1 MSFLS
6 LPNEI
11 ILQIAEDLLP
21 TQLNS
26 LSRVN
31 RRLANLISHVLL
43 ESLFRT
49 RSPDLGAL
57 ALFNAAERN
66 DWRVVKRLVDRGIF
80 TFAGNGLLLNHAVE
94 KTRSERVVATLLA
107 YGVAADAWSPGGGR
121 VRDTPLSIA
130 VDLGCWDI
138 ARLLLGRKDV
148 DPNGRGSG
156 TPLIAA
162 VKKNDISMARLLLS
176 NPLTK
181 IDPDT
186 GLSPPS
192 YGIRTSESVVGRNVP
207 LQIAL
212 EKEYLEM
219 VLLLLV
225 DERIDVNTPFN
236 TGWSPLHLAASK
248 GNETIVRV
256 LLSDPNIRVSA
267 QNYRGWTPLHQAVDE
282 NFVAIARI
290 LLSDER
296 SDVNAGPPYHRT
308 ALHIAVQNKNLTLVQ
323 LLLNDERTKV
333 NLGPPYYH
341 PTPLHLAAQLGALD
355 ILNRLLR
362 DPRIDVNVVDDLGQ
376 TPLHLAAATPN
387 GNALEYLLRDGR
399 VDVNVIN
406 SYGET
411 PLDVA
416 KKKGREKAALALIS
430 RRDLVAEMKK
440 KEGVSSL
447 SLIDSMV
454 GSKEAVFVPSQG
466 IGEITKSK
474 VETTAQKGFGRR
486 LKDVVTGLTM
496 RRR

>member
-11 ILQIAEDLLP
+11 ILQIAEDLPP

-26 LSRVN
+26 LLRVN

-94 KTRSERVVATLLA
+94 QTRSERVVATLLA
-107 YGVAADAWSPGGGR
+107 YGVEADTWIQGGGR
-121 VRDTPLSIA
+121 VRKTPLCIA
-130 VDLGCWDI
+130 VDLSCRDI

-148 DPNGRGSG
+148 DPNGRGG
-156 TPLIAA
+156 GAPLIAA
-162 VKKNDISMARLLLS
+162 VRKNDISMARLLLS

-181 IDPDT
+181 VNPTDVNEDA
-186 GLSPPS
+186 
-192 YGIRTSESVVGRNVP
+192 P

-212 EKEYLEM
+212 EEEYLEM
-219 VLLLLV
+219 VLLLIV
-225 DERIDVNTPFN
+225 DKRIDVNATFN

-256 LLSDPNIRVSA
+256 LLSDPNICVNA
-267 QNYRGWTPLHQAVDE
+267 QNHRGWTPLHQAIDG
-282 NFVAIARI
+282 NFVVIARI

-296 SDVNAGPPYHRT
+296 LDVNMGPPYHRT
-308 ALHIAVQNKNLTLVQ
+308 ALHLAVQNENLTLVQ

-333 NLGPPYYH
+333 NFGPPYH
-341 PTPLHLAAQLGALD
+341 LTPLHYAAQQGALD
-355 ILNRLLR
+355 ILSHLLQ
-362 DPRIDVNVVDDLGQ
+362 DPRIDVNAADGYNR
-376 TPLHLAAATPN
+376 TPLHLAAATAN
-387 GNALEYLLRDGR
+387 EETLEHLLRDER
-399 VDVNVIN
+399 VDINAKN
-406 SYGET
+406 SYNET

-416 KKKGREKAALALIS
+416 VKKGREKAAFALNS

-440 KEGVSSL
+440 SV
-447 SLIDSMV
+447 LIDSVV
-454 GSKEAVFVPSQG
+454 GGKGAVFVPNQE
-466 IGEITKSK
+466 IGEIAMSK
-474 VETTAQKGFGRR
+474 VEMPAQKGFGRR

-496 RRR
+496 RRRI

>member
-21 TQLNS
+21 TQLTS

-66 DWRVVKRLVDRGIF
+66 DWRAVKCLVDRGIF
-80 TFAGNGLLLNHAVE
+80 TFADNGLLLNHAVE

-107 YGVAADAWSPGGGR
+107 YGVAADAWLPGGGR
-121 VRDTPLSIA
+121 VRKTPLSIA

-138 ARLLLGRKDV
+138 ARLLLTRKDV

-156 TPLIAA
+156 EPLIAA
-162 VKKNDISMARLLLS
+162 VTKNDISMARLLLS

-181 IDPDT
+181 IDPT
-186 GLSPPS
+186 AMG
-192 YGIRTSESVVGRNVP
+192 GKVP

-212 EKEYLEM
+212 ENEYLEM
-219 VLLLLV
+219 VLLLIV
-225 DERIDVNTPFN
+225 DERINVNASFN

-256 LLSDPNIRVSA
+256 LLSDPNICVSA

-282 NFVAIARI
+282 NLVAIARI

-308 ALHIAVQNKNLTLVQ
+308 ALHLAVKNKNLTLVQ

-333 NLGPPYYH
+333 NLGPPYH
-341 PTPLHLAAQLGALD
+341 LTPLHLAVQLGTLD
-355 ILNRLLR
+355 ILSRLLR
-362 DPRIDVNVVDDLGQ
+362 DPRIDVNVVGDSGQ
-376 TPLHLAAATPN
+376 TPLHLAAAAPD
-387 GNALEYLLRDGR
+387 GGAVEYLLRDGR
-399 VDVNVIN
+399 VDVNAIN

-411 PLDVA
+411 PLCIAV
-416 KKKGREKAALALIS
+416 KKGRGEAASALRS
-430 RRDLVAEMKK
+430 RRKDLVAEIKK
-440 KEGVSSL
+440 QEGVSSL
-447 SLIDSMV
+447 SLINSV
-454 GSKEAVFVPSQG
+454 VESKEAVLVPGQG
-466 IGEITKSK
+466 IGEITRSM
-474 VETTAQKGFGRR
+474 VGMPTQKGLGRM
-486 LKDVVTGLTM
+486 LKDAVTGLTM